1 MVYCIHCGRNVCRP
15 CQTAAE
21 ADTQDEFG
29 FFVAEDTALR
39 DPVFATRLAI
49 RIAGRRF
56 PRRFVPD
63 WLAHVIYLCE
73 TPILWPS
80 GAPFEINDTL
90 VDDAFKDGSC
100 RWLSQFT
107 NLTRPK
113 KRRPQ
118 ERILQRLR
126 LLDLADRI
134 DRPAV
139 QTRVQVDA
147 RHPIELDD
155 IPL

>member
-15 CQTAAE
+15 CRSSCE
-21 ADTQDEFG
+21 ADAGDAFAYI
-29 FFVAEDTALR
+29 VLEDRELI

-49 RIAGRRF
+49 RIAGRRL
-56 PRRFVPD
+56 PRRSVPD

-100 RWLSQFT
+100 RWLSEFT

-118 ERILQRLR
+118 QRVVQRLR

-134 DRPAV
+134 DRVPV
-139 QTRVQVDA
+139 RDRRQGQA
-147 RHPIELDD
+147 RQPGD